1 MSQEKVETAHRCVRA
16 LNQRDVAGYVGCC
29 TDDVELIPATGPIE
43 GEYRGRSGIER
54 FFADLGDTAPDI
66 QVDIERAEIIG
77 QNVLA
82 FERAHASGR
91 TSEVGG
97 EIDFTTVYEFAGRK
111 IRRIQ
116 VFVNRQE
123 ALEAVGLSE

>member
-1 MSQEKVETAHRCVRA
+1 MSRENVETAHRCVDA
-16 LNQRDVAGYVGCC
+16 LNRRDVDGYLACC
-29 TDDVELIPATGPIE
+29 TDNVEFVPATGPIE
-43 GEYRGRSGIER
+43 GAYEGRSGIER
-54 FFADLGDTAPDI
+54 FFADLADTAPDI
-66 QVDIERAEIIG
+66 QVAIERSETIG

-97 EIDFTTVYEFAGRK
+97 EIDFTTVYEFAGLK

-116 VFVNRQE
+116 VFLDRQE
-123 ALEAVGLSE
+123 ALRAVGLRE